1 MKIATAHQ
9 DVAVHGNFQTSD
21 FNVGDVAFI
30 VDMFAD
36 KVYTHKERA
45 VIRELSCNAHDSHVM
60 ANTKDTPFN
69 VHLPTR
75 LEPWFSVRDFGTGL
89 SDHEIRTIF
98 AGIGIS
104 TKRNS
109 NEVIGCFGIG
119 SLSPYSLADSFSVT
133 SYHNGT
139 VRSYTCYRDDQRKPV
154 VALLTETET
163 SEPNGLEVSVSVNGR
178 VNEFEEEAVNVFKF
192 WEGTLPNIN
201 NRNVIAQCEQ
211 QREELIF
218 TGDDFAF
225 TASYGNLYAI
235 MGNIAYQIPGEL
247 TKDLNCKGYLKFNL
261 GELEF
266 DTARENLSMTDK
278 VKNAVTAKVKRV
290 RSSIAKLAREQIEAQ
305 PTPFDQAAMAE
316 TFRNGHI
323 GHIVKLKD
331 AEYRLPEPKEQFTY
345 YQSKWRG
352 VDKYNSKHVPL
363 GSRVTYYL
371 HKERMNGR
379 IKNRLKELG
388 SGHTFVVFN
397 NQQHADECG
406 VPRHMLSDLNDLPKV
421 ERTAKTSTG
430 KVNTVKTYQF
440 VSSRGYRHVDFW
452 ADAELKL
459 DGAEIV
465 YVPIER
471 YQPVGQKYIAS
482 NYSIRD
488 YINLLKAHDINVN
501 VFGLTPAFMRSA
513 EFKGSAK
520 FVTLDEFIRRE
531 VTKLLPASRIKFDE
545 SEAGILFDVH
555 EVIQQD
561 ELDNIVAQLPTESQ
575 KKLYRLADTFQLE
588 IKEEE
593 DRDLNNTISAW
604 REKYCMIE
612 IVDQYDLKYH
622 KHVVATYLGGKV
634 R

>member
-9 DVAVHGNFQTSD
+9 DVAIHGNFQTSD

-60 ANTKDTPFN
+60 ANTKDIPFN
-69 VHLPTR
+69 VHLPTT

-133 SYHNGT
+133 SYHNGIA
-139 VRSYTCYRDDQRKPV
+139 RSYTCYRDDQRKPV

-163 SEPNGLEVSVSVNGR
+163 CEPNGLEVSVSVNGR
-178 VNEFEEEAVNVFKF
+178 VEEFEEEAVNVFKF

-201 NRNVIAQCEQ
+201 NRNVIAQCEE
-211 QREELIF
+211 QRKELIF

-225 TASYGNLYAI
+225 SASYGNLYAI
-235 MGNIAYQIPGEL
+235 MGNIAYQIPSEL

-278 VKNAVTAKVKRV
+278 VKSAVVAKIKKV

-305 PTPFDQAAMAE
+305 PTQFEQAAMAE
-316 TFRNGHI
+316 TFRCGNI
-323 GHIVKLKD
+323 GYIIKLKD
-331 AEYRLPEPKEQFTY
+331 SEYRLPEPKEQFTY
-345 YQSKWRG
+345 YQSRWGG
-352 VDKYNSKHVPL
+352 VDKYNSKHIPVGP
-363 GSRVTYYL
+363 RVTYFV
-371 HKERMNGR
+371 HKERMLGR

-388 SGHTFVVFN
+388 SGYTFVVFN
-397 NQQHADECG
+397 NQQQADECG
-406 VPRHMLSDLNDLPKV
+406 VPSHMLSDLNDLPKV
-421 ERTAKTSTG
+421 ERTKTSTG
-430 KVNTVKTYQF
+430 KVNTLKTYQF

-452 ADAELKL
+452 TDLELKI

-471 YQPVGQKYIAS
+471 YQPVGQKFTCS

-488 YINLLKAHDINVN
+488 HINLLKEYGIDVC
-501 VFGLTPAFMRSA
+501 VFGLTPAFLRST
-513 EFKGSAK
+513 EFRNSTG
-520 FVTLDEFIRRE
+520 FITFDEFICRE
-531 VTKLLPASRIKFDE
+531 ITKLLPVSRVKYE
-545 SEAGILFDVH
+545 SDLNKLRDIH
-555 EVIQQD
+555 NIIQQD
-561 ELDNIVAQLPTESQ
+561 ELDNIVAQFPT
-575 KKLYRLADTFQLE
+575 KKQEALYKLADRLNLE
-588 IKEEE
+588 VQAE
-593 DRDLNNTISAW
+593 DCGLDKMIDAW
-604 REKYCMIE
+604 REKYCMINL
-612 IVDQYDLKYH
+612 VDAYDINKY
-622 KHVVATYLGGKV
+622 KHTVATYLGGKV